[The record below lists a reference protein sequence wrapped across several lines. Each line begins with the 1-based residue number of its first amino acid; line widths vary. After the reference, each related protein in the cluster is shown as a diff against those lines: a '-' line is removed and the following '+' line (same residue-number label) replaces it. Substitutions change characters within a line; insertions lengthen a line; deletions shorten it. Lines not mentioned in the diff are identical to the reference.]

1 MLVEHRVDLPKC
13 SGARG
18 IIQRVNVSKHCQK
31 IVSSSWCFLPKVE
44 LVGQFLVLSVKR
56 CCGHQKK
63 LWNDQSTITFYK
75 TFWNWSTLDAQ
86 TENHFVPLEF
96 CRLSP
101 LSKFSI
107 LGLRSREGTMG
118 LRERAT
124 WRCGNMYFPCLLRS
138 VLIHI
143 LPMHLCLDLTLH
155 TLCFA
160 SLSQLDFSVNGY
172 CVFELLNA
180 LCLIHSIHSVSI
192 VPEEDSS
199 NSSISHFFLIW

>member
-1 MLVEHRVDLPKC
+1 MLPSKSWTRRSISGTQRKKVLWSPK
-13 SGARG
+13 
-18 IIQRVNVSKHCQK
+18 K
-31 IVSSSWCFLPKVE
+31 IVKWSVDDYFLQNLLKLEHSRCSNRKPFRTI
-44 LVGQFLVLSVKR
+44 GVLSIISIKQIFHPRPAVS
-56 CCGHQKK
+56 GG
-63 LWNDQSTITFYK
+63 
-75 TFWNWSTLDAQ
+75 
-86 TENHFVPLEF
+86 NHGLVYFVPLEF

-101 LSKFSI
+101 LSQFSI